1 MSSTLYSLSLQDCP
15 ILHKTSLDFSF
26 ITVNLLCV
34 SNLQTNICVSTQWLY
49 ISDVPESVLNI
60 YVIHNQLLS
69 TIHYFVIKGAACI
82 SKRIILSIVQFLAQ
96 NSRPIKAF
104 YFSYTKVK
112 KKKKSPQTHN
122 FSNALPHGHTPSFP
136 ILFFSWRHLSVYLT
150 FSIVSLTEKASGC
163 SLTRRRRGIDIQVG
177 ASCPYLPC
185 PLVHHRE
192 WLKCLL

>member
-26 ITVNLLCV
+26 VTVNLLCV

-49 ISDVPESVLNI
+49 ITDVPESVLNI

-96 NSRPIKAF
+96 NSTSIKAF

-112 KKKKSPQTHN
+112 KIKKAHKLITFQMLCPTGTLLHS
-122 FSNALPHGHTPSFP
+122 PSF
-136 ILFFSWRHLSVYLT
+136 FS
-150 FSIVSLTEKASGC
+150 
-163 SLTRRRRGIDIQVG
+163 
-177 ASCPYLPC
+177 
-185 PLVHHRE
+185 
-192 WLKCLL
+192 